1 MKKTSVRKLLA
12 LYSTLLSFFIF
23 SCRSTENSISTGQAI
38 VKINIKGNE
47 FETKK
52 IKLNALIPNHSINS
66 INEKTFEIPINNK
79 YSYIAKIATEP
90 FSDLRT
96 KSLAVVPKGIKYR
109 VVVFTNDIF
118 VTQRLYTT
126 GQSKPNDGQDLL
138 LDAGKQYLF
147 VFYSYNSTTI
157 TPPAVDPQNP
167 FTLEG
172 ISASSNLMYYSVEKT
187 LSGNSPNYLD
197 VVLKPKFSKLNI
209 TMTAPNERKITSAKA
224 EFGPSIDNNRINL
237 KYGTIKY
244 GNIFSSED
252 AIFSG
257 YNTSK
262 INGYAIVAY
271 PEINTAHLTF
281 SSVGLDN
288 EIQDNKTIENLKITP
303 GFQYTIDLTIIDEGI
318 TIETALATNKFSYA
332 ITNTGEA
339 YITGSTDPTSS
350 SSFSKIQGISSIKK
364 IAAGLSHI
372 LVLTSSGDIYVKG
385 SNSYGQ
391 IGLGDQTYTNSF
403 VRLTNIP
410 KVQDIAAGDNHSLLL
425 TTSGD
430 VYGTGENDYGQLGF
444 MDLLNRTT
452 FTKPNN
458 SSSIKKIAAG
468 SQHSI
473 LLTTSGEIK
482 VAGLNTFG
490 QLGTGNTRPSIM
502 FQVINGINNVK
513 DIDSSYGSTML
524 LTTSGEIYVA
534 GYNALGQLG
543 LGDKSNRTSFTKV
556 KGITNASKISIGKYN
571 AFVLSNYGEVYSTG
585 WNPYGQL
592 GFGDETDRAS
602 FTKIPGISKIKNI
615 AVGESHSLL
624 INSKGKVYG
633 AGLNVYGQM
642 GSGISA
648 PKVKSFTRLSIRK

>member
-1 MKKTSVRKLLA
+1 MKKTSAYKLLA
-12 LYSTLLSFFIF
+12 IYSTVLSFFIF
-23 SCRSTENSISTGQAI
+23 SCRSTENSIPTGQAI

-47 FETKK
+47 FETKNLK
-52 IKLNALIPNHSINS
+52 LIPNHS

-96 KSLAVVPKGIKYR
+96 KSLAVAPKGIKYR

-118 VTQRLYTT
+118 VTQKVYTT
-126 GQSKPNDGQDLL
+126 GQSKPDDGQDLL

-147 VFYSYNSTTI
+147 VFYSYNSATI

-209 TMTAPNERKITSAKA
+209 TMTAPNERKITSAIAK
-224 EFGPSIDNNRINL
+224 FGPSIDNNRINL

-244 GNIFSSED
+244 GNIFTSGED

-271 PEINTAHLTF
+271 PEINTAHITF
-281 SSVGLDN
+281 STVGLDN

-332 ITNTGEA
+332 ITSTGEA
-339 YITGSTDPTSS
+339 YVTGSTDPTSS

-385 SNSYGQ
+385 SNNIGQ

-430 VYGTGENDYGQLGF
+430 VYGTGGNDYGQLGF

-452 FTKPNN
+452 FTKPSN
-458 SSSIKKIAAG
+458 SSNIKKIAAG
-468 SQHSI
+468 SEHSI

-490 QLGTGNTRPSIM
+490 QLGIGNTKPSII

-543 LGDKSNRTSFTKV
+543 LGDKTNRTSFTKV
-556 KGITNASKISIGKYN
+556 KGITNANKISIGKYN
-571 AFVLSNYGEVYSTG
+571 AFILSNSGEVYSTG

-592 GFGDETDRAS
+592 GFGDEKDRAS

-615 AVGESHSLL
+615 AVGEGHSLL

-633 AGLNVYGQM
+633 AGLTVNGQM